1 MTSILHSRETNRCSN
16 RKGNI
21 LMTDKNVL
29 QEKSVDD
36 LLDNPFDMD
45 ASLLPKEM
53 ENSLADT
60 AAPAKLID
68 RLTPEEQDKARQ
80 LASQIPVGN
89 YEAVISYGANA
100 QNELSNFSHKMLDHV
115 QGKDIGPVGEVL
127 NELMAKLSEIDTD
140 DLSDKKKSGLSRL
153 FNKATRPIKEIMTK
167 YEKLGTQVDKISVQ
181 LEHSKRGLM
190 EDVRMLDNL
199 YEQNKT
205 YFQALNVYIAAA
217 ELKIDE
223 INSTIIPELHK
234 KAQQSD
240 DQMMVQ
246 EVNDMA
252 QFVDRLE
259 KRLYDLQLSRQIT
272 IQSAPQIRMIQQTN
286 QTLAEKI
293 QASIMTAIPL
303 WKNQIAIALTLN
315 RQQKAVESQKLVTK
329 TTNDLLLRN
338 SEMLKVNSI
347 ETAKENEKGII
358 EIDTLKTTQEN
369 LIQTIEETL
378 LIQADGRAKRKAAE
392 TEIARME
399 QDLKT
404 RLLAVY
410 EESQNRP
417 S

>member
-1 MTSILHSRETNRCSN
+1 
-16 RKGNI
+16 
-21 LMTDKNVL
+21 MTDKNA
-29 QEKSVDD
+29 QEETTIDD
-36 LLDNPFDMD
+36 LLGNPFDMD
-45 ASLLPKEM
+45 ASLLPQEM
-53 ENSLADT
+53 ETTLAESGT
-60 AAPAKLID
+60 STKLVD
-68 RLTPEEQDKARQ
+68 RLSKEEQDKAKQ

-89 YEAVISYGANA
+89 YEAIITYGANA
-100 QNELSNFSHKMLDHV
+100 QNELSRFSHKMLDHV
-115 QGKDIGPVGEVL
+115 QSKDIGPVGDVL
-127 NELMAKLSEIDTD
+127 NELMNKLSEIDPD
-140 DLSDKKKSGLSRL
+140 DLSEKKKSGLSRL
-153 FNKATRPIKEIMTK
+153 FGKATRSVQEMMTR
-167 YEKLGTQVDKISVQ
+167 YQKLGMQIDKIGVQ

-217 ELKIDE
+217 ELKIEE
-223 INSTIIPELHK
+223 INNTIIPELHR
-234 KAQQSD
+234 KAELSD

-329 TTNDLLLRN
+329 TTNELLLRN
-338 SEMLKVNSI
+338 SEMLKTNSI

-358 EIDTLKTTQEN
+358 EIDTLKKTQEN

-378 LIQADGRAKRKAAE
+378 VIQADGRAKRKAAE
-392 TEIARME
+392 HEIARME
-399 QDLKT
+399 EDLKN
-404 RLLAVY
+404 RLLSVY
-410 EESQNRP
+410 EESKNRP